1 MLSKSLYV
9 PARTSE
15 LRCALY
21 SPLVM
26 EWNMNS
32 VFIIDDH
39 PVIRMAVRM
48 LLENENYEVVGET
61 DNGVDAMQMVRE
73 CMPDL
78 IILDISI
85 PKLDGLEVLARF
97 NTMGLPSKILVLTSQ
112 TPNLFA
118 IRCMQS
124 GASGYVCK
132 QEDLSELL
140 SSVKAVLSGYNYFPS
155 QALACAVRED
165 GHTSELE
172 LFKLVND
179 RELMVLQL
187 FAQGRSNKEIAKG
200 MFLSNKTVS
209 TYKTR
214 LMQKLKTRTLVELI
228 EMAKRNSLV

>member
-1 MLSKSLYV
+1 
-9 PARTSE
+9 
-15 LRCALY
+15 
-21 SPLVM
+21 
-26 EWNMNS
+26 MNS

-39 PVIRMAVRM
+39 PVVRLATRM
-48 LLENENYEVVGET
+48 LLENENYEIVGET

-97 NTMGLPSKILVLTSQ
+97 NAMNLPAKILVLTAQ
-112 TPNLFA
+112 APGLFA

-124 GASGYVCK
+124 GAAGYVCK
-132 QEDLSELL
+132 QEDLSELV
-140 SSVKAVLSGYNYFPS
+140 SAVKAVLSGYNYFPS
-155 QALACAVRED
+155 QALGTLSARD
-165 GHTSELE
+165 GDPGELE
-172 LFKLVND
+172 RFKLVND

-187 FAQGRSNKEIAKG
+187 FAQGRTNKEIAKG

-214 LMQKLKTRTLVELI
+214 LMQKLKAKTLVELI

>member
-1 MLSKSLYV
+1 
-9 PARTSE
+9 
-15 LRCALY
+15 
-21 SPLVM
+21 
-26 EWNMNS
+26 MNS
-32 VFIIDDH
+32 IFIIDDH
-39 PVIRMAVRM
+39 PVIRLAIRM
-48 LLENENYEVVGET
+48 LLENENYVIVGET

-97 NTMGLPSKILVLTSQ
+97 NAMHLPSKILVLTAQAPS
-112 TPNLFA
+112 LFA

-124 GASGYVCK
+124 GAAGYVCK
-132 QEDLSELL
+132 QEDLSELV

-155 QALACAVRED
+155 QALAASLKKD
-165 GHTSELE
+165 GDPNEIE
-172 LFKLVND
+172 RFKLVND

-187 FAQGRSNKEIAKG
+187 FAQGRTNKEIAKG

-214 LMQKLKTRTLVELI
+214 LMQKLKAKTLVELI